1 MKLSS
6 DDLSGLIATTLD
18 GDRAAGGMVKRA
30 LQVMRR
36 HLGLQVAYVSEF
48 IDDQSVFRQV
58 DAPGLEALIKPGD
71 SRSLDDVY
79 CRHILAG
86 RLPELIPDTSREPLA
101 LAMPITAAVPIGA
114 HVSVPIRMPDGEVYG
129 MFCCLGPNPDPTLN
143 KRDLQMMRAFADLA
157 AFEIDRQRQQAIAAG
172 TRSAQ
177 VQALIDGD
185 GFFIVHQPIC
195 ALPGR
200 DIVGY
205 ECLSRF
211 SGAPMRTPD
220 VWFAEADEVGL
231 REALEVAAV
240 RKAIESASALPGGTY
255 MSINASPTTIRGDA
269 FQALLAV
276 APAERTIIEL
286 TENATVDDYDRL
298 AEALRPLRERGFR
311 LAVDDAGAG
320 YASMQHILQL
330 RPDIIKLDM
339 NLTRDIDSD
348 PARKA
353 LAAALIGFAH
363 DVGSQIVAEGVE
375 TEAEL
380 RTLQMLGADAVQGYL
395 TGRPQPLAP
404 LREESADA
412 A

>member
-18 GDRAAGGMVKRA
+18 GDRVAGGMVKRA

-48 IDDQSVFRQV
+48 VDDQSVFREV

-71 SRSLDDVY
+71 SRPLDDVY

-101 LAMPITAAVPIGA
+101 MAMPITAAVPIGA

-172 TRSAQ
+172 ARSAQ
-177 VQALIDGD
+177 VQALIDED

-240 RKAIESASALPGGTY
+240 RKAIDSACSLPAGTY

-375 TEAEL
+375 TEEEL

-395 TGRPQPLAP
+395 TGRPQPLAA
-404 LREESADA
+404 LHEASADA